1 MYAIICALLF
11 IPQDYD
17 PELHACYCMAIIHS
31 FLMLYDVPL
40 NVYTRFE
47 QFIYLYTVDLFRLFP
62 VLSAVQSVM
71 NIFVHTLVKMFKNLS
86 RILT

>member
-1 MYAIICALLF
+1 MLYVIICALLF

-17 PELHACYCMAIIHS
+17 PELHSCYCMAIIHS

-47 QFIYLYTVDLFRLFP
+47 QFIYLYIVDLFRSLP
-62 VLSAVQSVM
+62 VLCAVESVM
-71 NIFVHTLVKMFKNLS
+71 NIFGHIF
-86 RILT
+86 

>member
-31 FLMLYDVPL
+31 FLMLYDVLL

-47 QFIYLYTVDLFRLFP
+47 QFIYLYTVDLFP
-62 VLSAVQSVM
+62 VLSAVESVM
-71 NIFVHTLVKMFKNLS
+71 NIFVHILVKMFKNLS